1 MAIDTRDYYKDKHNQ
16 AAGYRERSPLRQ
28 SMAEVKAERRA
39 RIRARRAQ
47 NDRSGFHSF
56 LLKLAL
62 FIAAIVV
69 LLKLAKPLL
78 A

>member
-28 SMAEVKAERRA
+28 SMAQVKAERRA

-47 NDRSGFHSF
+47 SDRQSWHGFLF
-56 LLKLAL
+56 KLVA
-62 FIAAIVV
+62 FIVAIVV
-69 LLKLAKPLL
+69 LLKLAKPLM

>member
-16 AAGYRERSPLRQ
+16 AVGYRERSPLRQ

-47 NDRSGFHSF
+47 DDRNGLLSF
-56 LLKLAL
+56 LLKLAF
-62 FIAAIVV
+62 FIGAVV
-69 LLKLAKPLL
+69 FLVRFLKA
-78 A
+78 

>member
-16 AAGYRERSPLRQ
+16 AAGYKEGSPLRQ
-28 SMAEVKAERRA
+28 SMGEVKANRRA

-47 NDRSGFHSF
+47 DDRSGLLSF
-56 LLKLAL
+56 LLKLAV
-62 FIAAIVV
+62 FIGAVVV
-69 LLKLAKPLL
+69 LAKLFA

>member
-28 SMAEVKAERRA
+28 SMAEIKAERRA

-47 NDRSGFHSF
+47 NDRSDLLSF
-56 LLKLAL
+56 LLKLAV
-62 FIAAIVV
+62 FIGAVV
-69 LLKLAKPLL
+69 LLVKFLKA
-78 A
+78 

>member
-16 AAGYRERSPLRQ
+16 AAGYKERSPLRQ
-28 SMAEVKAERRA
+28 SMGEVKAARRA

-47 NDRSGFHSF
+47 EDRKGIRSF
-56 LLKLAL
+56 LLKLAI
-62 FIAAIVV
+62 FISVVVV
-69 LLKLAKPLL
+69 LAKLFA